1 MAPLTANSS
10 GLWKTFELKPPGST
24 TVNYDPPASPVEYS
38 VFSAGSPPLYSS
50 QASAKGPEEKKP
62 SPRIP
67 KRIIICCDGTWQS
80 SVNGLWGIPSNVTR
94 LGRSIAR
101 TGKMNGKRE
110 SQVDNEI
117 LNEAETT
124 GDADEEIDCQ
134 QIVYYGSGIGAG
146 AGVSLFEN
154 LRQALFGDGLVTE
167 VIKAYNFIVMNY
179 CPGDQICCFGFSRG
193 AYTARAVAGLITDIG
208 IIQPKEM
215 DDFPDLYR
223 TYRKYRIEDGATFR
237 ESKDYRQWITGK
249 FEGDVQ
255 IQKAHSL
262 PPESTRFIEVEGV
275 FDTVG
280 ALGVPYLLMV
290 QQFLNQIATHIP
302 FIGIDYQ
309 GFHRTSLSNYTK
321 HAFHALSLDE
331 HMAPFEPTL
340 WHLPKADDL
349 EDYRHL
355 IREDV
360 ENDFQFLLDSRTA
373 TDTELHAAWNDVIK
387 AQMVAEP
394 KDFTPEL
401 RQVWFPGCHV
411 NIGGGNSI
419 MLTDYSY
426 DFEQIAL
433 ITFTW
438 MCDQI
443 APFIRLDDEA
453 LVDDPEFSTLAHR
466 EIESRN
472 YLMFKTE
479 QDKNAGMSGFLWR
492 QWRRVVYFMQKTST
506 TDNNRRADIWATGD
520 ILDVFQILGS
530 FYILDIF
537 VFFLKLFLP
546 FTYTNRTPG
555 HYKDEF
561 QEGSE
566 TKEMIHPS
574 TYYRMVERPD
584 YKPYSLEPIP
594 GREREDIN
602 GQNPQWKS
610 KDVIIPGYVIRNKDR
625 ISRHLVNHS
634 RANGFMDPLMEH

>member
-1 MAPLTANSS
+1 MAPLTTNSS
-10 GLWKTFELKPPGST
+10 ELWKTFELKPLGLA
-24 TVNYDPPASPVEYS
+24 TVNYDPPAIPVQYS
-38 VFSAGSPPLYSS
+38 LFSAGSPPRYYS
-50 QASAKGPEEKKP
+50 QASEKDPEEKKP
-62 SPRIP
+62 SSHIP

-80 SVNGLWGIPSNVTR
+80 SVNGLWGISSNVTR

-101 TGKMNGKRE
+101 TGKMKRKKG
-110 SQVDNEI
+110 S
-117 LNEAETT
+117 
-124 GDADEEIDCQ
+124 Q

-223 TYRKYRIEDGATFR
+223 LYREYRIEDGTTFR
-237 ESKDYRQWITGK
+237 ESKNYRQWITGK

-262 PPESTRFIEVEGV
+262 PPESTRVIEVEGV

-280 ALGVPYLLMV
+280 ALGVPGLRGV
-290 QQFLNQIATHIP
+290 QQFLNFVASHIP
-302 FIGIDYQ
+302 FSGIDYQ

-331 HMAPFEPTL
+331 HMAPFKPTL

-355 IREDV
+355 IRDDV
-360 ENDFQFLLDSRTA
+360 ENDFQFLVNSRTA
-373 TDTELHAAWNDVIK
+373 TETELHAAWNDVVK
-387 AQMVAEP
+387 AQIVAEP

-443 APFIRLDDEA
+443 APFIRLDDEGRKN
-453 LVDDPEFSTLAHR
+453 DPEFSTLAHR

-479 QDKNAGMSGFLWR
+479 QDKNAGLLGFLWR
-492 QWRRVVYFMQKTST
+492 RWRRVVSFMQKTST
-506 TDNNRRADIWATGD
+506 TDNNRGTDIWATGD

-530 FYILDIF
+530 FYIFGIF
-537 VFFLKLFLP
+537 VFFLKLFPL
-546 FTYTNRTPG
+546 TYTNRMPG

-574 TYYRMVERPD
+574 TYYRMAERPD
-584 YKPYSLEPIP
+584 YKPYSLQPIP
-594 GREREDIN
+594 GPKKGEYN
-602 GQNPQWKS
+602 GQNPKWKS
-610 KDVIIPGYVIRNKDR
+610 KDVNIPGYVIRKEDR

-634 RANGFMDPLMEH
+634 RAKGFMDPLMEH